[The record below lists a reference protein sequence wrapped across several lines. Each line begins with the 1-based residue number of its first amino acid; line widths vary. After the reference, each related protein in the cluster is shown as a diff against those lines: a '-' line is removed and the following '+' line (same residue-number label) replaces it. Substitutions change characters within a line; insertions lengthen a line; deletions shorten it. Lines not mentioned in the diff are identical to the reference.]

1 MRFEHEKDG
10 DTTDW
15 CRRFALWPVYIQ
27 DTASERWYTVW
38 WEHYME
44 RRVYVVRERMT
55 KFGYPITSAAWEP
68 ERKMIVK
75 V

>member
-15 CRRFALWPVYIQ
+15 CRRFAWWPVYIQ
-27 DTASERWYTVW
+27 DTVSERWYTVW

-44 RRVYVVRERMT
+44 RKVYVVRERMT
-55 KFGYPITSAAWEP
+55 KFGFPITAGAWES